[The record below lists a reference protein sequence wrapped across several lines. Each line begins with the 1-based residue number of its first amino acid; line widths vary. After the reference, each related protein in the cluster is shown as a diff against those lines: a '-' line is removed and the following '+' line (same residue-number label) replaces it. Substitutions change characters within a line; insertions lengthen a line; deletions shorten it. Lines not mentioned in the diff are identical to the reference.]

1 MNARI
6 ADPLDTE
13 GSALL
18 ERVRS
23 DLAAK
28 YDGNQDGVI
37 ERAEALTA
45 WAKYSAE
52 GVKDEL

>member
-13 GSALL
+13 GSNYW
-18 ERVRS
+18 RGCS
-23 DLAAK
+23 PAAK

-37 ERAEALTA
+37 ERKALTA